1 MMGIWNVDILMKIDN
16 GIKKSVQFD
25 FQKDLK
31 IDQENLQFFLL
42 FQRNN
47 AVINYSKKNWNKVV
61 FDPKD
66 EMTMMIVLPG
76 GKIVEVDS
84 KQISEKIAKYG
95 PAYFITTP
103 VIK

>member
-1 MMGIWNVDILMKIDN
+1 MGIWNVDILMKIDN

-25 FQKDLK
+25 FQKVLK
-31 IDQENLQFFLL
+31 IDQENLRFFLL

-47 AVINYSKKNWNKVV
+47 AVINYSKKNWSEVI

-66 EMTMMIVLPG
+66 EMTIMIVLPG
-76 GKIVEVDS
+76 GKILEVDS
-84 KQISEKIAKYG
+84 KQISEKIAKDG
-95 PAYFITTP
+95 QAYFITTS